1 MTLDDLIALRAPDL
15 IPAQGINPAA
25 LLHAIA
31 EQETGHGARRLA
43 SKHEKGYCY
52 GSVMYQG
59 PNGGPLRQATWDYG
73 CLAHSS
79 FGTWQVMFIVASEL
93 GFEGDPVELREDAV
107 CLEYVVRYL
116 NRRILGKYQR
126 PTLAAIAVKYNA
138 GSGADGSIGTEYSD
152 GVEKHYAK
160 WLNTLEP
167 PTVLKT

>member
-1 MTLDDLIALRAPDL
+1 MILDDLIALRAPDL
-15 IPAQGINPAA
+15 IPAQGINPLA

-31 EQETGHGARRLA
+31 EQETGHGARRFA

-52 GSVMYQG
+52 GSTMYQG
-59 PNGGPLRQATWDYG
+59 PNGGPLRQATWTYG

-79 FGTWQVMFIVASEL
+79 FGTWQVMFIVAAEL
-93 GFEGDPVELREDAV
+93 GFDGDPVKLRDDDV
-107 CLEYVVRYL
+107 CIEYVVRLL

-126 PTLAAIAVKYNA
+126 PTLAAIADAYNS
-138 GSGADGSIGTEYSD
+138 GSATDAIVPTEYIA
-152 GVEKHYAK
+152 GIEKHYAK